1 VKTLEKIATLTL
13 LALAPAC
20 GPEVDVGDNAERGR
34 LLTEDPDAAADAD
47 DDPIL
52 SDDALPS
59 GEPLPDGT
67 VIPGNQPND
76 PDAPA
81 QSPGGAP
88 TGGTPLTCYGPT
100 PSLDADFAAF
110 CAFPND
116 ARRQA
121 FATAFDLVCN
131 QRKLIN
137 LALAPCSWTGAGE
150 KTKFRRV
157 LQKTALDDQAAQDFR
172 FLAAYAVTSESKLE
186 DHAALILREMN
197 DPNYGQTFVTIK
209 NSKVY
214 DVVAKPDGS
223 FDYTADFASSA
234 ARVSFRA
241 NLSIAQITPRLWV
254 AFDYAFDGFV
264 LVKEHR
270 FLRLLVRLDD
280 KRTRLVALDEKLVS
294 DAGNHPLAYQNLM
307 DVLEQRMGRD
317 HENSRRD

>member
-1 VKTLEKIATLTL
+1 MKTLETIVTLTL
-13 LALAPAC
+13 VALATAC

-34 LLTEDPDAAADAD
+34 LLTDDPDASSDAK

-52 SDDALPS
+52 SDDARPH
-59 GEPLPDGT
+59 GAPLPEGT
-67 VIPGNQPND
+67 PRPDDLPQDPN
-76 PDAPA
+76 APA
-81 QSPGGAP
+81 PSPGAPAGGAA
-88 TGGTPLTCYGPT
+88 LTCYGPA
-100 PSLDADFAAF
+100 PSLDADFEAF

-121 FATAFDLVCN
+121 FATAFELVCS

-137 LALAPCSWTGAGE
+137 LALAPCSWSGAGE

-186 DHAALILREMN
+186 DHAALLLREMT

-270 FLRLLVRLDD
+270 FLRFLVRLDD